1 MSIDSSAK
9 GSSSSPE
16 QLSAYSTMV
25 IALYNV
31 GVECEFLGRL
41 REALASYQKA

>member
-9 GSSSSPE
+9 GSSSPE

-41 REALASYQKA
+41 REALGSYQKA